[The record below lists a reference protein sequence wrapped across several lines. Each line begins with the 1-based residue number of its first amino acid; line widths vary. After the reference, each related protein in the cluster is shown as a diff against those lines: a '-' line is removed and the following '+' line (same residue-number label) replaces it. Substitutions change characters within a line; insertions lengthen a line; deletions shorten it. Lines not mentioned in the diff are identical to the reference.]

1 MKGIPTMKLK
11 KCIMGKNGDRPICIG
26 WFLCLYDVDIRKLV
40 NTNGNT
46 EIFFLSI
53 CCDDLYR

>member
-26 WFLCLYDVDIRKLV
+26 WFLCLYDVDILHYQKIDKYKWKHRKKNFIDML
-40 NTNGNT
+40 
-46 EIFFLSI
+46 
-53 CCDDLYR
+53 R